1 VYGKLLGIGAAY
13 GFGYMLIK
21 GLFPEPFLLLLGQE
35 AQSEG
40 NLTVISLVYIL
51 AGLVAGILAAPIFGV
66 FFLRPRKE
74 VADRPAQGSGNN
86 LGASLTL
93 SLGFSMIMGFIS
105 GLIVIAAYL
114 SGFLPPG
121 GVLDPLEPIRNSNFA
136 PGVPLLVA
144 WTIFREIL
152 PASLAGLFLSPLG
165 GEAFYKLYARNR
177 TRPKDLSERYAS
189 FEE

>member
-1 VYGKLLGIGAAY
+1 MYGRLLGIGAVY

-21 GLFPEPFLLLLGQE
+21 GLFPEPFLLLLGQGQ
-35 AQSEG
+35 QSEG

-66 FFLRPRKE
+66 LFLRPRKE
-74 VADRPAQGSGNN
+74 ADLPVRGSGNN

-93 SLGFSMIMGFIS
+93 SLGFSMVMGFIS
-105 GLIVIAAYL
+105 GLIIIAAYL

-177 TRPKDLSERYAS
+177 TRPEDPSQRYAS